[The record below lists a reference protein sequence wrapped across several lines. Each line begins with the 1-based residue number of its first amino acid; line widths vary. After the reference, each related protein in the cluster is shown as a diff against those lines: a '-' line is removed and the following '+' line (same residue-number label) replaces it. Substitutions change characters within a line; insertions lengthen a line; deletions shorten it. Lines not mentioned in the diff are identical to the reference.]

1 MGTLGKLLVF
11 QVLFPLYNGN
21 AFIQGTDFVLGV
33 SCSKNYMCKHSKEL
47 LTVVCKYCLKAF
59 PFSFLTLANV
69 FTIHWA
75 VGSDCQWLCLIFI
88 NNVW

>member
-47 LTVVCKYCLKAF
+47 LTVVCKYCLLSQS
-59 PFSFLTLANV
+59 FSF
-69 FTIHWA
+69 F
-75 VGSDCQWLCLIFI
+75 FI
-88 NNVW
+88 NTSKRIHHSLGCRIRLSVFMPNIY